1 MEKARIER
9 YLRDYAYLF
18 LEAGL
23 AVALDQALKLW
34 ARSILDVGETWEP
47 FPALAD
53 YLAIIHTFNTG
64 MALGILR
71 GTNGLFIAL
80 GEIICIVILFVYPRV
95 SEKRNPVLIG
105 LGMGLI
111 LGGALGN
118 LIDQVTLGYVTDVF
132 LVSFLPVFN
141 LADLALVFGAILL
154 WLSLLFDK
162 SKSQS

>member
-1 MEKARIER
+1 MEKARLER
-9 YLRDYAYLF
+9 YLWHYAYLF
-18 LEAGL
+18 LVAGL
-23 AVALDQALKLW
+23 VIALDQASKLW
-34 ARSILDVGETWEP
+34 ARSLLDVGETLEP
-47 FPALAD
+47 IPALAD

-80 GEIICIVILFVYPRV
+80 GEIVCIVILFVYPKLI
-95 SEKRNPVLIG
+95 EKRNPALIG

-118 LIDQVTLGYVTDVF
+118 MIDRITLGYVTDVF

-141 LADLALVFGAILL
+141 AADVALVFGAILL

-162 SKSQS
+162 S